1 LESLV
6 LTTTNFFKSIYLRAH
21 IVRQRWKLILLLVA
35 IAIGFAS
42 LFITNSLVKELS
54 QEERKKI
61 ELWSLAI
68 KELSQVTNPSDTT
81 QSFTID
87 TTQSFTIII
96 EILQNNTTVP
106 VILTDG
112 NGNIVSHANIS
123 PRRIKKAGGMEKVL
137 SRMQRMLDPI
147 EVDLLGGVKNYV
159 YYEDSTTLVRLTYY
173 PYIQLIVIV
182 FFILVS
188 YYAFNYSRRAEQNR
202 VWVGMAKETAHQL
215 GTPTSSLLA
224 WLEIL
229 RESNLKPSL
238 VENFEKD
245 VGRLEKIVDRFSKI
259 GSSPVL
265 SESNLTQII
274 SGTIDYLRNR
284 LSKKIEIE
292 KRYEDS
298 ESILLPLNE
307 TLFEWVI
314 ENLIKN
320 GVDAVNG
327 SGKVSVSISDSTQVV
342 FIDISDN
349 GKGIPRSYFKSVF
362 QPGFTTKTRGWG
374 LGLSLSKR
382 IIEENHGGKLF
393 INHSEPDKG
402 TTFRI
407 VLKKNP

>member
-1 LESLV
+1 MRV
-6 LTTTNFFKSIYLRAH
+6 H
-21 IVRQRWKLILLLVA
+21 IVKQRWKLILLFVA

-61 ELWSLAI
+61 ELWAQAI
-68 KELSQVTNPSDTT
+68 KELSLVTNLSDTT
-81 QSFTID
+81 QSFD
-87 TTQSFTIII
+87 III
-96 EILQNNTTVP
+96 EILHNNTTVP
-106 VILTDG
+106 VILADG
-112 NGNIVSHANIS
+112 DDNIISHANIS
-123 PRRIKKAGGMEKVL
+123 PRRIKKAGGIEKVL
-137 SRMQRMLDPI
+137 SRMQRTLDPI
-147 EVDLLGGVKNYV
+147 KVDLLDGVKNYV

-173 PYIQLIVIV
+173 PYIQLIVIM

-188 YYAFNYSRRAEQNR
+188 YYAFNYSRRAEQNS

-229 RESNLKPSL
+229 KESNLKPSL

-245 VGRLEKIVDRFSKI
+245 VARLEKIVDRFSKI

-265 SESNLTQII
+265 SETNLTQII

-284 LSKKIEIE
+284 LSNKIEIE
-292 KRYEDS
+292 KKYDDG

-320 GVDAVNG
+320 AVDAVNG
-327 SGKVSVSISDSTQVV
+327 TGKVSVSISDSTQVV
-342 FIDISDN
+342 FVDISDN
-349 GKGIPRSYFKSVF
+349 GKGIQRSYFKSVF

-393 INHSEPDKG
+393 INHSELDKG

-407 VLKKNP
+407 VLKKRF

>member
-1 LESLV
+1 MGFLV
-6 LTTTNFFKSIYLRAH
+6 ITATNFFKNIYLRVH
-21 IVRQRWKLILLLVA
+21 IVKQRWKLILLFVA

-61 ELWSLAI
+61 ELWAQAI
-68 KELSQVTNPSDTT
+68 KELSLVTNLSDTT
-81 QSFTID
+81 QSFD
-87 TTQSFTIII
+87 III
-96 EILQNNTTVP
+96 EILHNNTTVP
-106 VILTDG
+106 VILADG
-112 NGNIVSHANIS
+112 DDNIISHANIS
-123 PRRIKKAGGMEKVL
+123 PRRIKKAGGIEKVL
-137 SRMQRMLDPI
+137 SRMQRTLDPI
-147 EVDLLGGVKNYV
+147 KVDLLDGVKNYV

-173 PYIQLIVIV
+173 PYIQLIVIM

-188 YYAFNYSRRAEQNR
+188 YYAFNYSRRAEQNS

-229 RESNLKPSL
+229 KESNLKPSL

-245 VGRLEKIVDRFSKI
+245 VARLEKIVDRFSKI

-265 SESNLTQII
+265 SETNLTQII

-284 LSKKIEIE
+284 LSNKIEIE
-292 KRYEDS
+292 KKYDDG

-320 GVDAVNG
+320 AVDAVNG
-327 SGKVSVSISDSTQVV
+327 TGKVSVSISDSTQVV
-342 FIDISDN
+342 FVDISDN
-349 GKGIPRSYFKSVF
+349 GKGIQRSYFKSVF

-393 INHSEPDKG
+393 INHSELDKG

-407 VLKKNP
+407 VLKKRF